1 MKLIRLLQ
9 IVLWKLHSRIL
20 CRNNSLQ
27 NIHKGEKCY
36 IIGNG
41 ASLKY
46 IDYEAL
52 PKFKAIGTTYLLLDE
67 RIKFIDLK
75 YYVIPDTYTYYKL
88 CYTPRLKKITKNYR
102 EIFFKRFIK
111 NNKNI
116 NFFTH
121 LSNFYAF
128 FKNPNNVNFYY
139 DKEFT
144 ILKNKKKL
152 NTFNLTHSLHSPL
165 NGSLDIMITVAKFLG
180 FREVI
185 LLGCDY
191 LSDPPL
197 QGHFYS
203 NTDPFIE
210 NAINEEYEN
219 RIREVSHGLDV
230 TIILPKDSKSNIF
243 KYKSIEEFI
252 GKQSRCKKNSEFIN
266 RKDIDLLEIASTN
279 KQLYM

>member
-9 IVLWKLHSRIL
+9 IVFWKLHSRIL